1 MNQLT
6 IKAFDPIAPRMQSAG
21 FDSATIQKE
30 LSFAVQAVNRSPQLS
45 KCDIHSVLGAVLN
58 IANIGLSL
66 NPAKKE
72 CYLIPR
78 WNSRSKKLE
87 AVLEPSYIGLSN
99 LAMKEGVVKSI
110 NTQLVY
116 ENDEIEIDLAN
127 SQNPIK
133 HKANPFGNRGE
144 IKGCYSIATLSD
156 GSKQPEL
163 MSLEELH
170 RIRETSEGYKAYM
183 AKKVKSCTWVEHE
196 GEMMRKTVLKRIT
209 KYLPKESGDKLQE
222 AIQLDNQGYKC
233 EYWQQDKI
241 FQLLA
246 KANITPERVDRI
258 SREYETYTYRGAQ
271 ECIAYL
277 EDNQLEEPK
286 IKGRS
291 LIQDLE
297 AADK

>member
-1 MNQLT
+1 MNLT
-6 IKAFDPIAPRMQSAG
+6 IKSFDPIASRMQYAG
-21 FDSATIQKE
+21 LDKATIQKE
-30 LSFAVQAVNRSPQLS
+30 LSFAVQAVNKSPQLS
-45 KCDIHSVLGAVLN
+45 KCDIKSILGAVLN
-58 IANIGLSL
+58 VANIGLSL

-78 WNSRSKKLE
+78 WNSRTKSLE
-87 AVLEPSYIGLSN
+87 AVLEPSYIGLYN
-99 LAMKEGVVKSI
+99 LAISEGVVLAI

-116 ENDEIEIDLAN
+116 VNDQLEVDLADTVT
-127 SQNPIK
+127 PIK
-133 HKANPFGNRGE
+133 HKVDPLSDRGA
-144 IKGCYSIATLSD
+144 IKGCYSVATLSD

-170 RIRETSEGYKAYM
+170 RIRETSEGYKAYI

-233 EYWQQDKI
+233 EYWQQEKI
-241 FQLLA
+241 FQLLQ
-246 KANITPERVDRI
+246 KANITPERIDCI

-277 EDNQLEEPK
+277 EDNQLDEPK